1 MEYTLEYLVAE
12 WKMRRGLIPLRI
24 DATIKRQDA
33 FDIDEYARRVIDGWY
48 NQLLATAPIDM
59 LEVEDITGLV
69 SIEQPKRGVAVMTLP
84 DDCVRLAEIMMTAWE
99 RPAIITGPGSR
110 VAKRQCSPLGCGGA
124 CNPVAVTEGQGRV
137 RLYSFRNGTEAVPE
151 RVLGVLRPPEGF
163 YRCAQ
168 AALESLWIYTTAGN
182 DTTVSKS

>member
-99 RPAIITGPGSR
+99 RPAIITSPGSSI
-110 VAKRQCSPLGCGGA
+110 AKRQSSPLGRGGA

-137 RLYSFRNGTEAVPE
+137 RLYSFRNGAEAVAE
-151 RVLGVLRPPEGF
+151 RVLGVLRPPEGI
-163 YRCAQ
+163 YRCAH
-168 AALESLWIYTTAGN
+168 ASLDSLWTYTADSGSNTL
-182 DTTVSKS
+182 